1 MQVIDV
7 TKDTFKA
14 EVLDVKG
21 IVFVDFFATWC
32 GPCKMTAPIIEQ
44 LANEH
49 KDIKFVKVDVDQ
61 NGELASEYS
70 IFSIPTFIIFKEGKS
85 VSQFSGG
92 RGKEGFVEELQKVKQ
107 G

>member
-1 MQVIDV
+1 MGISDA
-7 TKDTFKA
+7 TKDTFKT
-14 EVLDVKG
+14 EVLDTKG

-44 LANEH
+44 LAEEH
-49 KDIKFVKVDVDQ
+49 KDIKFVQVDVDK
-61 NGELASEYS
+61 NGELATEYS
-70 IFSIPTFIIFKEGKS
+70 IFSIPTFIIFKNGEV

-92 RGKEGFVEELQKVKQ
+92 RGKEGFTEELNKIKL